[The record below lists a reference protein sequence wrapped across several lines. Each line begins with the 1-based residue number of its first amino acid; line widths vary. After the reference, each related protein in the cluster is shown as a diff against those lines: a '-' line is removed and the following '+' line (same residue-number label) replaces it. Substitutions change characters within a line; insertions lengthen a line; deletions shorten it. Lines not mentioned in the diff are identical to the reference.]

1 MAMYDDPEQQKEYD
15 EAMAKLEAGEQP
27 TTSRAPDGK
36 FAKAE
41 EKPAE
46 TEVTKEAAPEVPKA
60 EAAEPTNEEAKPAEP
75 DPLEAL
81 RAEIAKRDEELAKR
95 DKALKD
101 TQAWATKNAQE
112 LAAIRREKEQQ
123 QREAAKPQI
132 LQQHPELEEAIRY
145 AAIDPEQEAAKEQQR
160 RHQEWAAVID
170 RAHPGI
176 FAAEADPELIDALVK
191 RRDAPDSGWDD
202 PLIAIRDI
210 TAEKLAYAERQTAK
224 KLKVEAEQRAQK
236 SAMSVPGAG
245 ATVPKTGKPSE
256 QDEAK
261 RIQSMSPAE
270 FEKERKRVLGY

>member
-15 EAMAKLEAGEQP
+15 EAMAKLEAGEKP
-27 TTSRAPDGK
+27 TTSRGPDGK
-36 FAKAE
+36 FTAAE

-46 TEVTKEAAPEVPKA
+46 AEVAKEAESEVPKA
-60 EAAEPTNEEAKPAEP
+60 EAVEPAKEEVKPAEP

-112 LAAIRREKEQQ
+112 LAAIRREKELQ
-123 QREAAKPQI
+123 QRAASRPQI
-132 LQQHPELEEAIRY
+132 LEQNPELEQAIRHVVT
-145 AAIDPEQEAAKEQQR
+145 DPTPQIQQEKQQ
-160 RHQEWAAVID
+160 QEWFSIID

-176 FAAEADPELIDALVK
+176 FAPEADPELINALVAK
-191 RRDAPDSGWDD
+191 RDAPGSGWED

-210 TAEKLAYAERQTAK
+210 TAEKLAYTERQTAK

-245 ATVPKTGKPSE
+245 ATVPKTAKPSD